1 MRTTEQQRRKGRRRP
16 VRRKAVGTFQDR
28 IAQAY
33 DREREHARVGPPESE
48 TVWAQAFRCV
58 CCGKLRGGRDRREP
72 RSEVCA
78 WCVAE
83 AGFWN

>member
-1 MRTTEQQRRKGRRRP
+1 METTKRQRRTGRRRP
-16 VRRKAVGTFQDR
+16 VRRKAEEPLKDP
-28 IAQAY
+28 IARAFE
-33 DREREHARVGPPESE
+33 REREHARVGPPESE
-48 TVWAQAFRCV
+48 TVWAHAFRCV